1 MFSHIFFLVTHCFAQ
16 LLLNYSK
23 PTRGQKEM
31 RRRMVIIA
39 TTNYLEASPDKA
51 GIILNTSY
59 VLTHFILRQS
69 DDVGTIL
76 IAI

>member
-1 MFSHIFFLVTHCFAQ
+1 
-16 LLLNYSK
+16 
-23 PTRGQKEM
+23 M
-31 RRRMVIIA
+31 RRRRVIIA
-39 TTNYLEASPDKA
+39 TTKFLEASPDKP
-51 GIILNTSY
+51 GTILNTSD